1 LEGVVRIA
9 TEIKSDI
16 VGLLMQ
22 KQWQI
27 PHWLILLKKMIE

>member
-1 LEGVVRIA
+1 MIIESKPMPHFSDEHLEGVVRIA

-22 KQWQI
+22 KQ
-27 PHWLILLKKMIE
+27 